1 MVAAL
6 RDKLGVTVNV
16 PETPQLTTAL
26 GAALLGLQRS
36 KKLGAAQAAA

>member
-16 PETPQLTTAL
+16 PEEPQLTTAL
-26 GAALLGLQRS
+26 GAAVLGLQRRQR
-36 KKLGAAQAAA
+36 LGAMAAA